1 MANQQGNFGFRPVL
15 MLGSA
20 YQGQGQQQMT
30 IASNETNSI
39 FMGDPVVLNANG
51 SISRGSS
58 KGAELVGV
66 FNGCFYTDPTTQKPT
81 FSNHYP
87 GAIVASDIVAS
98 VISDPDVVFEV
109 KVDDA
114 NAGRAQVGST
124 ANIATYA
131 AGSTKSGIS
140 GVSLD
145 GGSFATSNGSNF
157 AVYDLSTDPD
167 NSDYTVANANILVR
181 INLHQYRDSTGV

>member
-1 MANQQGNFGFRPVL
+1 MANQQGNLGFRPVL
-15 MLGSA
+15 MMGSA
-20 YQGQGQQQMT
+20 YNGQGQQEMT

-58 KGAELVGV
+58 AGAELVGI

-87 GAIVASDIVAS
+87 GAIVADDIVAN
-98 VISDPDVVFEV
+98 VISDPDVIFEV

-114 NAGRAQVGST
+114 NGGRAQVGST

-140 GVSLD
+140 GVALD
-145 GGSFATSNGSNF
+145 GSTFATSNASNF

-167 NSDYTVANANILVR
+167 NSDYDSANANILVR
-181 INLHQYRDSTGV
+181 INKHQYRDTTGI

>member
-15 MLGSA
+15 MMGSA
-20 YQGQGQQQMT
+20 YNGQGQQEMT

-58 KGAELVGV
+58 AGAELVGI

-87 GAIVASDIVAS
+87 GAIVADDIVAN
-98 VISDPDVVFEV
+98 VISDPDVIFEV
-109 KVDDA
+109 KIDDA
-114 NAGRAQVGST
+114 NGGRAQVGST
-124 ANIATYA
+124 CNIATYS

-140 GVSLD
+140 GVAID
-145 GGSFATSNGSNF
+145 GSTFATSDASNF

-181 INLHQYRDSTGV
+181 INKHQYRDSTGV

>member
-15 MLGSA
+15 MQGSA
-20 YQGQGQQQMT
+20 YNGQGQQQMT

-58 KGAELVGV
+58 AGAELVGI

-87 GAIVASDIVAS
+87 GAIVADDIVAN
-98 VISDPDVVFEV
+98 VISDPDVIFEV

-114 NAGRAQVGST
+114 NGGRAQVGST

-140 GVSLD
+140 GVALD
-145 GGSFATSNGSNF
+145 GSTFATSNASNF

-167 NSDYTVANANILVR
+167 NSDYDSANANILVR
-181 INLHQYRDSTGV
+181 INKHQYRDTTGI

>member
-15 MLGSA
+15 MMGSA
-20 YQGQGQQQMT
+20 YNGQGQQEMT

-39 FMGDPVVLNANG
+39 FMGDHVVLNANG

-58 KGAELVGV
+58 AGAEIVGI
-66 FNGCFYTDPTTQKPT
+66 FNGCFYTDPTSQKPT

-87 GAIVASDIVAS
+87 GAIVADDIVAN
-98 VISDPDVVFEV
+98 VISDPDVIFEV

-114 NAGRAQVGST
+114 NGGRAQVGST

-131 AGSTKSGIS
+131 TGSTKSGIS
-140 GVSLD
+140 GVALD
-145 GGSFATSNGSNF
+145 GSTFATSNASNF

-167 NSDYTVANANILVR
+167 NSDYTAANANILVR
-181 INLHQYRDSTGV
+181 INKHQYRDTTGI

>member
-15 MLGSA
+15 MMGSA
-20 YQGQGQQQMT
+20 YNGQGQQEMT

-58 KGAELVGV
+58 AGAELVGI

-87 GAIVASDIVAS
+87 GAIVADDIVAN
-98 VISDPDVVFEV
+98 VISDPDVIFEV
-109 KVDDA
+109 KIDDA
-114 NAGRAQVGST
+114 NGGRAQVGST
-124 ANIATYA
+124 ANIATYS

-140 GVSLD
+140 NVALD
-145 GGSFATSNGSNF
+145 GDTFATSNASNF
-157 AVYDLSTDPD
+157 AVYDLSTDPE

-181 INLHQYRDSTGV
+181 INKHQYRDSTGV

>member
-15 MLGSA
+15 MMGSA
-20 YQGQGQQQMT
+20 YNGQGQQQMT

-58 KGAELVGV
+58 AGAELVGV
-66 FNGCFYTDPTTQKPT
+66 FNGCFYTDPTSQKPT

-87 GAIVASDIVAS
+87 GAIVADDIVAN
-98 VISDPDVVFEV
+98 VISDPDVIFEV
-109 KVDDA
+109 KVDDT
-114 NAGRAQVGST
+114 NGGRAQVGST
-124 ANIATYA
+124 ANIASYSV
-131 AGSTKSGIS
+131 GSTKSGIS
-140 GVSLD
+140 NVALD
-145 GGSFATSNGSNF
+145 GDTFATSDASNF

-167 NSDYTVANANILVR
+167 NSDYTSANANILVR
-181 INLHQYRDSTGV
+181 INKHQYRDTTGI

>member
-66 FNGCFYTDPTTQKPT
+66 FNGCFYTDPTSQKPT

-87 GAIVASDIVAS
+87 GGIVASDIVAS

-114 NAGRAQVGST
+114 NGGRAQVGST

-140 GVSLD
+140 GVSID